1 MRGCSNR
8 ARTKPTDSVP
18 QILVLSQPFPA
29 EVCHEGPVL
38 PEVGEDPSPRLQGGS
53 PSWQGFRDLQVQP
66 AFQGPPA
73 LNPGRHTGDGKG
85 RSNAAFFMSAQGQ
98 PPAAGSWSL
107 GRLPIC

>member
-1 MRGCSNR
+1 MENTAKMRGCSN
-8 ARTKPTDSVP
+8 PTGSVL

-73 LNPGRHTGDGKG
+73 LNPGRRTRDGKG
-85 RSNAAFFMSAQGQ
+85 RSNAAFFMSASDRA
-98 PPAAGSWSL
+98 PAAGS
-107 GRLPIC
+107 